1 MTYSEL
7 DKLSQD
13 PKAEAPDSG
22 DIGVQYAFHC
32 LREIYD
38 RYRAGKLTREQTET
52 ERRLI
57 KRAFDRYQEQ
67 QTSYRE
73 SIRQWQG
80 NLHAAGYL
88 RSKIMLAMTEVTA
101 PELLRM
107 SLECISA
114 MAGDDMLTKHYDRNR
129 GRFERKEG

>member
-13 PKAEAPDSG
+13 PKAAAPDSG

-67 QTSYRE
+67 QEAYRQA
-73 SIRQWQG
+73 IKDWQA
-80 NLHAAGYL
+80 NLNRAGER
-88 RSKIMLAMTEVTA
+88 RSQIMLAMTEATA

-114 MAGDDMLTKHYDRNR
+114 MAGDDMLTQHFDRNR
-129 GRFERKEG
+129 GRFE